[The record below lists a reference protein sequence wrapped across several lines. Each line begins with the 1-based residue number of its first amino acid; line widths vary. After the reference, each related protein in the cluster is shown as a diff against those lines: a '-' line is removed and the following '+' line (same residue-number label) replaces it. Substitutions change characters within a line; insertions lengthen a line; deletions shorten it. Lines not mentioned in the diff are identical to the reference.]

1 MGRRVEGSSGDAGT
15 GGCCCV
21 VDDVPPGSG
30 RPHDSSI
37 RSWMPARVAASSL
50 LHGRSPPTTSCSS
63 WNSKKNCRQNK
74 QEHGTSPHNW
84 KINNFMCSV
93 VLQSKRND
101 NPLLM
106 WWSHNATSVA
116 YCATCN
122 DVKIPNPTMTREIWQ
137 RTYPKGTRFNLRT
150 GTYHASGLRAFRR
163 FRKIEQKAIITFVMS
178 VCLSVC
184 PSVCQSARNNSAPTG
199 RISNTFDIRESSE
212 NLSRKFKFN

>member
-63 WNSKKNCRQNK
+63 WNNKKNYRQNK

-101 NPLLM
+101 NPFLM

-122 DVKIPNPTMTREIWQ
+122 NVKIPNATMTREIWH
-137 RTYPKGTRFNLRT
+137 RTYLKGTCFNLRT
-150 GTYHASGLRAFRR
+150 GTYHASGLRASRR
-163 FRKIEQKAIITFVMS
+163 FRKIAKQLLLPSSCLS
-178 VCLSVC
+178 VCLSIRL
-184 PSVCQSARNNSAPTG
+184 SVRTEQLGSHWTDFQYIWYS
-199 RISNTFDIRESSE
+199 RIF
-212 NLSRKFKFN
+212 RKSVEKIQV